1 MARQRFRDQ
10 VVLITGASS
19 GIGEATAKAFARE
32 GAVVA
37 LAARREGALRRVAR
51 EIEAAG
57 GRAMV
62 APLDVSSS
70 ESVRAMVADVVGE
83 FGRIDVVF
91 NNAGVSLVGPVDA
104 ETFLDDTREM
114 LEIDYLGTVR
124 VVREVLPIMKQQR
137 SGRIMNMSS
146 VVGRKAFARFAGY
159 SSAMHAIAGFSDA
172 LRQELRGSGIAVS
185 VIHPAL
191 TQTPLLA
198 NVDPADMPPPF
209 CSLTPIPVHWVAAAV
224 LDGVARRRAR
234 VVVPFQPR
242 LLMVGDAFSPRY
254 GDRVVRLLESKIFGR
269 LIGSYRGSV
278 YRHQPTESA
287 KAQAAQPERGYS
299 SAR

>member
-1 MARQRFRDQ
+1 MKFDCHVRSDACTSLAGREPDQLLQ
-10 VVLITGASS
+10 VVGTG
-19 GIGEATAKAFARE
+19 
-32 GAVVA
+32 
-37 LAARREGALRRVAR
+37 
-51 EIEAAG
+51 
-57 GRAMV
+57 
-62 APLDVSSS
+62 
-70 ESVRAMVADVVGE
+70 
-83 FGRIDVVF
+83 
-91 NNAGVSLVGPVDA
+91 
-104 ETFLDDTREM
+104 
-114 LEIDYLGTVR
+114 
-124 VVREVLPIMKQQR
+124 
-137 SGRIMNMSS
+137 
-146 VVGRKAFARFAGY
+146 
-159 SSAMHAIAGFSDA
+159 
-172 LRQELRGSGIAVS
+172 
-185 VIHPAL
+185 
-191 TQTPLLA
+191 PLLA

-209 CSLTPIPVHWVAAAV
+209 RSLTPIPVHWVAAAV

>member
-1 MARQRFRDQ
+1 M
-10 VVLITGASS
+10 S
-19 GIGEATAKAFARE
+19 
-32 GAVVA
+32 AVVA

-209 CSLTPIPVHWVAAAV
+209 RSLTPIPVHWVAAAV